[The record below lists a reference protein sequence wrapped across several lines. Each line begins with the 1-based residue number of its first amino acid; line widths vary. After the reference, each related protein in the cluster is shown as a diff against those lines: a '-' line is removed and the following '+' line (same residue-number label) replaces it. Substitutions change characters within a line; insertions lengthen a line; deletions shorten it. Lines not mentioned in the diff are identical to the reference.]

1 MKVEPAVFRSS
12 TSTIRSGDDRQRA
25 ASTSPDGGVPI
36 PYPVAEALVIALA
49 VYGAAGA
56 VFAVPFALRGAGAV
70 DPAAKGGTWG
80 FRVLTIPGVVAL
92 WPVMLV
98 KWVRAGARERS

>member
-1 MKVEPAVFRSS
+1 MEVEPAVSRSS

-25 ASTSPDGGVPI
+25 AFTGPDGGVPI

-56 VFAVPFALRGAGAV
+56 VFAVPFALRGAGAI

-80 FRVLTIPGVVAL
+80 FRVLTLPGVVAL
-92 WPVMLV
+92 WPLMLV
-98 KWVRAGARERS
+98 KWVRAGAKERS